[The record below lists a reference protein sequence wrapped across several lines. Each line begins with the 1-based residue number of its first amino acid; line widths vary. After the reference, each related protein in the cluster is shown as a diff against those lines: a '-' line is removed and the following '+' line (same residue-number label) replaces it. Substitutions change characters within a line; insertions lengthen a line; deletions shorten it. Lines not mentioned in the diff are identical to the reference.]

1 MIINIDKKA
10 EEYIKSNS
18 TDNTIQ
24 VIAERIGRGWCQ
36 TYQPSVKMGK
46 PTYEDSFNLYKVGD
60 INVYVLKW
68 LRTRDEEIRITLSR
82 FLWTKY
88 LYVDGISF

>member
-1 MIINIDKKA
+1 
-10 EEYIKSNS
+10 
-18 TDNTIQ
+18 
-24 VIAERIGRGWCQ
+24 
-36 TYQPSVKMGK
+36 MGK